1 MNKDCIYKA
10 LAETLQKDIEEI
22 RSLDPDAPLDELGL
36 SSLAMI
42 SCVVELEESLGIEVL
57 DSDLLYDNFASIN
70 IIFKTLSK
78 YFDPAPTSLKK
89 CLILDADNV
98 LWHGISGEEDIVI
111 DSAVIR
117 FQSLLLELYHRGV
130 LLCLCSKNNEELIEA
145 SFSHPKMLLKRDHFA
160 VFIANRNDKA
170 SNIIA
175 ISDELGLSTES
186 FVFADD
192 SDYEL
197 GFVSLNLPNVT
208 VVKVNYADRAFETQ
222 IVELF
227 KDVHQ
232 TSNLNRTQLYRE
244 QKEREKEKRHFTTA
258 AEYNCSLETKFKCGE
273 ASPEECAR
281 LSELSMRTNQF
292 NLSSA
297 RYTEADVRN
306 MIESDKYCVLSLSV
320 CDKYGDMGIV
330 GMAVLHNNIIEAFM
344 LSCRVFDRDFETVLL
359 NAARAIS
366 EDALYGVYRDNGKNA
381 RFADFYEK
389 NGVKAYD
396 A

>member
-10 LAETLQKDIEEI
+10 LAEALQKDIDEI
-22 RSLDPDAPLDELGL
+22 RSIDPDAPLSEVGL

-42 SCVVELEESLGIEVL
+42 ACVVELEDALGIEVL

-78 YFDPAPTSLKK
+78 YFEPAPASLKK

-98 LWHGISGEEDIVI
+98 LWHGISGEEEITI

-130 LLCLCSKNNEELIEA
+130 LLCLCSKNDINLIEA
-145 SFSHPKMLLKRDHFA
+145 SFSHPKMLLKREYFA
-160 VFIANRNDKA
+160 AFVANRNDKA

-197 GFVSLNLPNVT
+197 GFVSLNLPDVT

-222 IVELF
+222 IAELF

-232 TSNLNRTQLYRE
+232 TSDLNRTQLYKE
-244 QKEREKEKRHFTTA
+244 QKEREKEKRNFTTA
-258 AEYNCSLETKFKCGE
+258 TDYNRSLETKYTCGE
-273 ASPEECAR
+273 ATLEECAR

-297 RYTEADVRN
+297 RYTEAEIKA
-306 MIESDKYCVLSLSV
+306 MIEDESYRVLSLSV

-359 NAARAIS
+359 NAARTIA
-366 EDALYGVYRDNGKNA
+366 EDVLYGIYRDNGKNA
-381 RFADFYEK
+381 RFADFYKK
-389 NGVKAYD
+389 NGVETL
-396 A
+396 